1 MIKSVTSTVTNAF
14 SGLSSTIWFLSLAM
28 FINRCG
34 TMVIIFMSV
43 YATKQLN
50 FSIKQAGTIMAMFGV
65 GSLIGVF
72 ISGKLTDKIGYYK
85 IMFVSLFVGGSLFL
99 VLAQLNTFY
108 PIAIC
113 TFFVSLFGDA
123 FRPANMAAIA
133 KFSKPENF
141 TRSLSLNRL
150 AVNLGFSVGPALGGL
165 LAQHNY
171 KNLFY
176 ADGFTCI
183 LAALVIAFF
192 VKVKNNQTSKVIEDN
207 HHNKVNISPF
217 KDRPY
222 MFFTFLGIL
231 YATAFFQMFST
242 MPIYYKDLH
251 HLTEQ
256 KIGLLMAFNGI
267 SVAVIEMVLIYKI
280 ENKLKPLQFAMIG
293 SALLM
298 LNYLILLFAVNF
310 AWLLFSM
317 LLITI
322 SEMLAMPFMTTYMI
336 NRAGPERKGSYASV
350 YSMTWSVAQIISP
363 IIATQTIAIA
373 GHNALWILFA
383 LLGLTVTLGMYILHR
398 YNENSLKVAP

>member
-1 MIKSVTSTVTNAF
+1 
-14 SGLSSTIWFLSLAM
+14 
-28 FINRCG
+28 
-34 TMVIIFMSV
+34 
-43 YATKQLN
+43 
-50 FSIKQAGTIMAMFGV
+50 
-65 GSLIGVF
+65 
-72 ISGKLTDKIGYYK
+72 
-85 IMFVSLFVGGSLFL
+85 
-99 VLAQLNTFY
+99 
-108 PIAIC
+108 
-113 TFFVSLFGDA
+113 
-123 FRPANMAAIA
+123 
-133 KFSKPENF
+133 
-141 TRSLSLNRL
+141 
-150 AVNLGFSVGPALGGL
+150 
-165 LAQHNY
+165 
-171 KNLFY
+171 
-176 ADGFTCI
+176 
-183 LAALVIAFF
+183 
-192 VKVKNNQTSKVIEDN
+192 
-207 HHNKVNISPF
+207 
-217 KDRPY
+217 

-242 MPIYYKDLH
+242 MPIYYKDVH

-398 YNENSLKVAP
+398 YNENSLKVLP